1 METQHQRPQIAA
13 HEVTKV
19 SSIQSI
25 FPIAREL
32 KPHLLLVVI
41 NQAICVLVL
50 CVGAS
55 IPFFL
60 KYITEEVMKG
70 EIRTLLWAPPAVF
83 FLMSL
88 LAVGHMFRGLLS
100 QYISI
105 KISQSLQR
113 RIFSHFLTEEIQE
126 HSHRSIGEKMS
137 RLTYDI
143 DWFVQGTSVFL
154 SETLFLPLVLLG
166 CSAIMIHLH
175 WQLAL
180 LTIIICPLGLIAAK
194 PFSKFLR
201 TSSMALQNHYALVSR
216 HILDSLKGLLLIKVF
231 AREKVETRQL
241 NELLNTFLHLNV
253 KNSLWAGLFRSA
265 LAIGNSL
272 VICLVFWIA
281 LYFLA
286 EKQSLDVPA
295 LVAFASVLFFFSGE
309 VSKLGGVMN
318 TLTKASVSVERIF
331 NLLNE
336 KRETMTTGSHIA
348 SFDKSIEFDGVYFS
362 YNDQPVLKNISLSI
376 QKGERIALM
385 GMSGAGKTTLINLM
399 LGLIHNQEGVI
410 SFDGV
415 NIKDLNPEKL
425 KSLFGYSPQLSV
437 LFYMNIADNI
447 AYSTPGAN
455 MDDIISAA
463 KVACAH
469 DFIMELP
476 DGYQTMIGEDGANLS
491 EGQRQRLA
499 LARSVLRAAPII
511 VLDESSA
518 HVDLLTERKIF
529 RNIMALPNK
538 TVILVSHRP
547 SVLREADRIFSIS
560 ENQVIDVGSFKDYQN
575 NVPHQELLKTMEFVH

>member
-1 METQHQRPQIAA
+1 MDTPQQRPEIAA

-32 KPHLLLVVI
+32 KPHLRLVLI
-41 NQAICVLVL
+41 NQAICIIVL
-50 CVGAS
+50 CAGAS

-60 KYITEEVMKG
+60 KYITEEVLKG
-70 EIRTLLWAPPAVF
+70 NVKTLLWAPPSVF
-83 FLMSL
+83 VLMSF
-88 LAVGHMFRGLLS
+88 LAVGHLVRGLLS

-113 RIFSHFLTEEIQE
+113 RIYSHFLRDEIEE
-126 HSHRSIGEKMS
+126 HSQRSIGEKMS

-166 CSAIMIHLH
+166 CSGIMIYLN

-180 LTIIICPLGLIAAK
+180 CTIVICPLGLVAAK

-201 TSSMALQNHYALVSR
+201 TSSVALQQHFAIVSR

-231 AREKVETRQL
+231 AREDLEKLQL
-241 NELLNTFLHLNV
+241 DELLNHFLHLNV
-253 KNSLWAGLFRSA
+253 KNNLWAGLFRTA
-265 LAIGNSL
+265 LTIGNSL
-272 VICLVFWIA
+272 VLCLVCWIS
-281 LYFLA
+281 LYLLS
-286 EKQSLDVPA
+286 EKQLIDIPT

-331 NLLNE
+331 SLLNE
-336 KRETMTTGSHIA
+336 KNKPIESGNHLA
-348 SFDKSIEFDGVYFS
+348 SFENSIIFDDVSFS
-362 YNDQPVLKNISLSI
+362 YRDKPVLKNVSI
-376 QKGERIALM
+376 TIAKGEKIALM
-385 GMSGAGKTTLINLM
+385 GMSGAGKTTLINLL
-399 LGLIHNQEGVI
+399 LGLIRHQEGEI
-410 SFDGV
+410 RYDGI
-415 NIKDLNPEKL
+415 NIKELNPEEL
-425 KSLFGYSPQLSV
+425 KGLFGYSPQLSV
-437 LFYMNIADNI
+437 LFHTSVADNI
-447 AYSTPGAN
+447 AYSNPTASR
-455 MDDIISAA
+455 DEIISAA

-469 DFIMELP
+469 DFVMELP
-476 DGYQTMIGEDGANLS
+476 EGYETIIGEDGANLS

-518 HVDLLTERKIF
+518 HVDLITERKIF
-529 RNIMALPNK
+529 RNIMGLPDK

-560 ENQVIDVGSFKDYQN
+560 ENQVIDVGSFTDYQSN
-575 NVPHQELLKTMEFVH
+575 MPHQELLKTMEFVH